1 MTFKELYEKEGL
13 EELQSK
19 VQEWVS
25 NKVDNDTVNVS
36 LELEEPELIRFVF
49 SFPEDEGKH
58 VYEPVYFD
66 DEIEGDN
73 SIEGLFAR
81 IADGCWN
88 MYIGLP
94 EGYDLHQSN
103 LVEKINH

>member
-13 EELQSK
+13 EGLQSK

-25 NKVDNDTVNVS
+25 NKVDNDKVTVS
-36 LELEEPELIRFVF
+36 LELDDPELIQFIF
-49 SFPEDEGKH
+49 SFPEDEDKY
-58 VYEPVYFD
+58 VNESVYFD

-88 MYIGLP
+88 IYSDLSF
-94 EGYDLHQSN
+94 EYDLHQSN
-103 LVEKINH
+103 FVEKINH